1 MKLLFFY
8 FIVVLSSYSQ
18 TSFHGILKSL
28 NGVSE
33 TNISESN
40 RASFYLG
47 KDSFD
52 KFTSNKIF
60 LSLLT
65 TFKYSSICIY
75 NSIFL
80 KTYLSD
86 TLEEQ
91 FKIYFF
97 NLILNLPQRHPPLR
111 FGPLLQ
117 VEMHGL
123 FMRRRFV
130 LLHLQII
137 HALLL
142 QRACYCHTSG
152 WPVGQILVPH
162 SSYEPPSSRIHL

>member
-52 KFTSNKIF
+52 KFTSNKILDLYKDSSTKAEYCIIPISISSEF
-60 LSLLT
+60 NIYVQIPSFILKEKKNLVT
-65 TFKYSSICIY
+65 TNVYGSYLIFDKKDSKLYRIDCESSCGSVYKKNKNVLIT
-75 NSIFL
+75 NSSFNMLMPSVFILDKDL
-80 KTYLSD
+80 K
-86 TLEEQ
+86 
-91 FKIYFF
+91 
-97 NLILNLPQRHPPLR
+97 NLKK
-111 FGPLLQ
+111 
-117 VEMHGL
+117 VM
-123 FMRRRFV
+123 
-130 LLHLQII
+130 
-137 HALLL
+137 
-142 QRACYCHTSG
+142 
-152 WPVGQILVPH
+152 
-162 SSYEPPSSRIHL
+162 